1 MKKITFVL
9 IFVLAFSTIAT
20 AMNKV
25 DLSVQEMIIQPH
37 GEDIIHTNNFHDE
50 TMAFQF
56 RLSWF
61 CVRSKISNPTDNIMF
76 VSWQKS
82 AFVDVNGNSHKVVP
96 GQTLVIDI
104 TREVPD
110 TMIPPHTSAQM
121 DIYPHGFWKNN
132 NDYKMILDYPF
143 ARNLFGVPVNISS
156 KKSKEYHKFARKY
169 SGQSLGLILCLTDG
183 EGKDLYYNFKL
194 NLDFDKGLEKY
205 LASGGE
211 SEYPGF
217 SNEKPAPN
225 VGLSLESNVISEVK
239 EGSLAEKAGLQKGD
253 RIIEVNGKK
262 IDKIENPEQYIK
274 ERATAGFSVMIMF
287 DRSGITDLATLKQ

>member
-25 DLSVQEMIIQPH
+25 DLSVQEMIIQSD
-37 GEDIIHTNNFHDE
+37 GEDIIYTNIFHDE
-50 TMAFQF
+50 TMAFQC

-61 CVRSKISNPTDNIMF
+61 CVLGKISNPTDNVMF
-76 VSWQKS
+76 VSWRKS

-96 GQTLVIDI
+96 GQTLVIDM
-104 TREVPD
+104 TRDVPD
-110 TMIPPHTSAQM
+110 TMIPPHTSAQI

-132 NDYKMILDYPF
+132 NDYKMILDYPLS
-143 ARNLFGVPVNISS
+143 RNFLGAIMNIRS

-169 SGQSLGLILCLTDG
+169 SGQNLGLILCLTDG
-183 EGKDLYYNFKL
+183 DGKDLYYNFKL
-194 NLDFDKGLEKY
+194 GLDFDKGLEKY

-211 SEYPGF
+211 SEHLGSPT
-217 SNEKPAPN
+217 EKPAPN
-225 VGLSLESNVISEVK
+225 VGLSLENSVINEVR

-274 ERATAGFSVMIMF
+274 ERAHSW
-287 DRSGITDLATLKQ
+287 